1 MIGRLLQWSSEAL
14 KSKTLHNWAE
24 RFSVNVETL
33 EPVLCSLSSG
43 ALLRN
48 VEIHVWWV
56 DFPRG
61 GDSPTS
67 NAKAK
72 GPVCRL
78 GLLLYLM

>member
-43 ALLRN
+43 ALLETLKSRCGGFILLKLA
-48 VEIHVWWV
+48 IHRQATQKQKAQSV
-56 DFPRG
+56 DWAF
-61 GDSPTS
+61 
-67 NAKAK
+67 
-72 GPVCRL
+72 CFI
-78 GLLLYLM
+78 